1 LPSFFLLIFYCI
13 LVSSAHNT
21 RHQSK
26 ELVMCKAVTF
36 NLVAVLMLVA
46 GAIGCHRDNGENA
59 ANEGAPECKANEPT
73 NVVENVP
80 PATESTTGPTSSTAP
95 AETGPAATETAAT
108 MDNSATRLPADNSA
122 ASNTP
127 TPSDS
132 GVTATAEKTYIIK
145 SGDSLWTIA
154 KEQYGDG
161 SKHDLIAKANPGLNP
176 NALKVGS
183 KLIIP
188 PLPPSETPGDS
199 GTVVVH
205 PGQTAGEAYTVQS
218 GDTLWTI
225 AEKHYG
231 NGVKAKL
238 IEQANP
244 GLKGTLHIGQKITLP
259 PDTTATTSESP
270 TTSTSRP
277 AHKKPVHKKPA
288 SDSPARPEFN

>member
-1 LPSFFLLIFYCI
+1 
-13 LVSSAHNT
+13 
-21 RHQSK
+21 
-26 ELVMCKAVTF
+26 
-36 NLVAVLMLVA
+36 MLVA
-46 GAIGCHRDNGENA
+46 GAIGCHRDNTENT
-59 ANEGAPECKANEPT
+59 ANEGASECKANEAT
-73 NVVENVP
+73 NVVENVA
-80 PATESTTGPTSSTAP
+80 PATESTTGPTSGTAMSETAP
-95 AETGPAATETAAT
+95 ATAESSTT

-122 ASNTP
+122 ASNVP

-132 GVTATAEKTYIIK
+132 GLTSTAEKTYIVK

-161 SKHDLIAKANPGLNP
+161 SKHDLIAKANPNLNP
-176 NALKVGS
+176 NNLKVGS

-188 PLPPSETPGDS
+188 PLPPSGTPGDS
-199 GTVVVH
+199 GTVVTH
-205 PGQTAGEAYTVQS
+205 PGETAGETYTVQS

-225 AEKHYG
+225 AQKHYG

-259 PDTTATTSESP
+259 VDTTPTTSESP
-270 TTSTSRP
+270 STSTSRP

-288 SDSPARPEFN
+288 GESPARPEF